1 MLRLLIFDLDGTLAD
16 TAIDITNAVNFA
28 LQPFG
33 VRPFS
38 VEEIRGMVGSGITSL
53 LHSLI
58 PPGYAPDLTLDDA
71 IERFLGYYSE
81 HILDNTT
88 AYPNVRETL
97 QRLDTYKKAV
107 ISNKRESLSKKVLDG
122 IGILH
127 HFDIVLG
134 SDSVPERK
142 PSPVPV
148 FEVLKRLGIRED
160 EAIMIG
166 DSNYDIETAK
176 AAGVKVIAVTYGFRP
191 KEVLKDADYMID
203 DFRELLQILPSLS
216 KRGQDN

>member
-38 VEEIRGMVGSGITSL
+38 VEEIKGRVGSGITSL

-58 PPGYAPDLTLDDA
+58 PPEYSPDLAIDEA

-88 AYPNVRETL
+88 AYPNVKETL
-97 QRLDTYKKAV
+97 QQLDAYKKAV
-107 ISNKRESLSKKVLDG
+107 ISNKRELFSKKVLEG
-122 IGILH
+122 IGILQY
-127 HFDIVLG
+127 FDIVLG

-148 FEVLKRLGIRED
+148 FEVLKRLGIRKD

-166 DSNYDIETAK
+166 DSNYDIETAR
-176 AAGVKVIAVTYGFRP
+176 AAGIRVIAVTYGFRP
-191 KEVLKDADYMID
+191 REVLKDADYMIE
-203 DFRELLQILPSLS
+203 DFGELANLLS
-216 KRGQDN
+216 HINHTT